1 MSPLPYF
8 NLPQPKHYLWLAAIL
23 WIGTPNVSHAEES
36 FYFVQREFFGSATS
50 QISVEK
56 ENSTI
61 KWQDDYPTAYFSNTK
76 EFGVVFFENYLLSL
90 HQLEINGTH
99 TGEASQYQCILGF
112 CSYVGTSLVNSSGST
127 SSIKYNIKSNQLM
140 LAYKLYDNSYLTLK
154 PKIGINILEIGLEAN
169 GSGEQVTQSDTVP
182 IPQLGGKLQLKVA
195 EGTLIEF
202 DFNYFKYTSNGKSAE
217 VLDRSVFLRTELFE
231 HVSLEIGQRSDVFNM
246 TSTTTNSKSIFDY
259 DKKNN
264 FIGIRFSY

>member
-8 NLPQPKHYLWLAAIL
+8 NLPQPKYHLWLAAIL

-36 FYFVQREFFGSATS
+36 FYFIQREFFGSATS

-56 ENSTI
+56 DNSTI
-61 KWQDDYPTAYFSNTK
+61 KWWDEYPTASFSNTK
-76 EFGVVFFENYLLSL
+76 EFGVVLFDNYLLSL

-99 TGEASQYQCILGF
+99 TGEASQYQCILRF
-112 CSYVGTSLVNSSGST
+112 CSYVGTSLVNGSGST
-127 SSIKYNIKSNQLM
+127 SSIKYNINSNQVM
-140 LAYKLYDNSYLTLK
+140 LAYKIYDNSLLTLR
-154 PKIGINILEIGLEAN
+154 PKLGINILEIGLEAN

-202 DFNYFKYTSNGKSAE
+202 DLNYFKYTRNGKSVK
-217 VLDRSVFLRTELFE
+217 VLDRSISLRTELFE
-231 HVSLEIGQRSDVFNM
+231 HVSLEVGQRSDLVNM
-246 TSTTTNSKSIFDY
+246 TSITTTSKSIFNY
-259 DKKNN
+259 HKKNN
-264 FIGIRFSY
+264 YIGIRISY

>member
-1 MSPLPYF
+1 MSPWSSFKLLP
-8 NLPQPKHYLWLAAIL
+8 PAQHLWLMAVL
-23 WIGTPNVSHAEES
+23 YLGTPDASHGEKS
-36 FYFVQREFFGSATS
+36 FYFIQRDFFGSATS

-264 FIGIRFSY
+264 YIGIRFSY